1 MKLIYCYIERFRNI
15 ENQEVSL
22 SDEFEC
28 HYRDSKL
35 LIEKLEKNPLMDY
48 IYDNGFMSNLKII
61 VGKTGSGKTNFLQLI
76 GMDEWRRIDSD
87 ASDAYLLLYKMQDEN
102 TFFAEEVGLGHKKRA
117 YYFTY
122 DFDNHVVLSTTPATK
137 ADVLAYMSGH
147 LSLEEKDI
155 HKKTLTKLKQ
165 DTIKQLKEGGVL

>member
-1 MKLIYCYIERFRNI
+1 MKLIYCYIAHFRNI

-22 SDEFEC
+22 SNEFEC

-76 GMDEWRRIDSD
+76 GMDEWRRIESD
-87 ASDAYLLLYKMQDEN
+87 ASDAYLLLYKMHDGN
-102 TFFAEEVGLGHKKRA
+102 AFFTEEVGLGHKKRA
-117 YYFTY
+117 
-122 DFDNHVVLSTTPATK
+122 
-137 ADVLAYMSGH
+137 
-147 LSLEEKDI
+147 
-155 HKKTLTKLKQ
+155 
-165 DTIKQLKEGGVL
+165 